1 MIKRVWTLGNIEHKL
16 FPTSEAVAKLREL
29 INSDEEDIIWGPD
42 LTVTVLDGTDM
53 VLTPVETKDGRIV
66 MAVNVKE

>member
-16 FPTSEAVAKLREL
+16 FPTAASIAKLREL

-42 LTVTVLDGTDM
+42 LTVTVLDGEDM
-53 VLTPVETKDGRIV
+53 ILTPVETKDGRIV